1 MHLTG
6 NSRPFFY
13 SSIPA
18 RQVTQVVSINKKIH
32 HGVKMTDK
40 EKIVQLAKECSI
52 IKQTTVQLLTTFSS
66 FKVIQDT
73 INITLVQHNPE
84 IKEEIAD
91 YIESFLNRKNSPL
104 MKEALTRE
112 VQETLKY
119 LRQESP
125 LSPEERRE
133 RFRLVV
139 NNTKPK
145 KQ

>member
-1 MHLTG
+1 
-6 NSRPFFY
+6 
-13 SSIPA
+13 
-18 RQVTQVVSINKKIH
+18 
-32 HGVKMTDK
+32 MTDK